1 MPHSVSLIQD
11 PGDPSKL
18 HEFLVNLGPLGNASE
33 GIEPVCTDEEE
44 IMIEKSLLG
53 QHAPESAFS
62 DSVVCVETLFRA
74 DVKML
79 IGMRSRVDCL
89 EVEKSDD
96 FEHYIDTSPD
106 DDDDFFYGTLM
117 LLEKK
122 CRNNSMR
129 TTLRWCFTGVIND
142 DDPTQFVEFFVH
154 DIASIGRP
162 RDNIMIEMNV
172 YLPNAT
178 FPNAPYGQFTFLLSG
193 NPMAYHKPEFAYFL
207 SPCSGAIHFQ
217 STLETLMRPL
227 THLPTRI
234 KSSSA
239 YNLFKY
245 VDVARVL
252 PEQSV
257 VHDTV
262 AEFGQL
268 SIGE

>member
-11 PGDPSKL
+11 PDDPSRQ
-18 HEFLVNLGPLGNASE
+18 HEFLVNLGPLGVAGE
-33 GIEPVCTDEEE
+33 EIVPVCANEEE

-53 QHAPESAFS
+53 QHAPESGFS

-96 FEHYIDTSPD
+96 IEHYIDTSP
-106 DDDDFFYGTLM
+106 DDDFFYGTLM

-122 CRNNSMR
+122 CRNNSTR
-129 TTLRWCFTGVIND
+129 TTLRWCFTGVTND

-162 RDNIMIEMNV
+162 RHNIMIEMNV
-172 YLPNAT
+172 WLPNAT

-193 NPMAYHKPEFAYFL
+193 NPMAYHKPEFDYFL
-207 SPCSGAIHFQ
+207 SYVDGAIHFQ
-217 STLETLMRPL
+217 STLEALMRPL

-234 KSSSA
+234 
-239 YNLFKY
+239 
-245 VDVARVL
+245 
-252 PEQSV
+252 
-257 VHDTV
+257 
-262 AEFGQL
+262 
-268 SIGE
+268 